1 MISLV
6 FYGQTNYN
14 SSICPF
20 GSGIII
26 SEADAFYH
34 RANTE
39 DKSLINSFY
48 KEMTGK
54 ESVIRQFFDYSRKR
68 AAEMGPDSVYNFSIG
83 NPSVPAPDSVTRAMQ
98 ELIANEDPVTLHGY
112 SPTLGLPST
121 KKAIADSL
129 NRRFGMQY
137 TPGHIFPTSGA
148 AGALAHALRA
158 VTKPGDTV
166 ITFAPY
172 FPEYIPYVTG
182 TGAELKVV
190 PADPTSFQINFEK
203 LEEYL
208 TPDVAAVLINSPNNP
223 SGIVYTTDTVKRLAA
238 LLEERQ
244 KEYGHEIFL
253 ITDEP
258 YREIIF
264 EGTDSPFISKLYD
277 NSICC
282 YSFSKSLSLPGE
294 RIGYLAVNPAAKDA
308 ELIVP
313 MCGQISRFTGHNC
326 PSSLMQRAIE
336 GELDNTSDLSIYE
349 KNAVILYDA
358 LTEIGY
364 SIVRPGGTFYMFPRS
379 PIADANEFC
388 WTGAKELGLIIVP
401 GDSFECPGHF
411 RISYCVPTEQIEK
424 SIPLFRKLYERFV

>member
-1 MISLV
+1 
-6 FYGQTNYN
+6 
-14 SSICPF
+14 
-20 GSGIII
+20 
-26 SEADAFYH
+26 
-34 RANTE
+34 
-39 DKSLINSFY
+39 
-48 KEMTGK
+48 
-54 ESVIRQFFDYSRKR
+54 
-68 AAEMGPDSVYNFSIG
+68 MG
-83 NPSVPAPDSVTRAMQ
+83 
-98 ELIANEDPVTLHGY
+98 
-112 SPTLGLPST
+112 
-121 KKAIADSL
+121 
-129 NRRFGMQY
+129 
-137 TPGHIFPTSGA
+137 GA

-223 SGIVYTTDTVKRLAA
+223 SGIVYTTETIKRLAA
-238 LLEERQ
+238 LLEDRQ

-349 KNAVILYDA
+349 KNAVILMGGSLDKEIPVSNLAKEYNFNFDNRA
-358 LTEIGY
+358 LTATCMYLFDNKKWLNREVKFACIWAGACDSIMNTQKYVKWANKNGYISEKGNPMTSAEVCFRYITGDTTFQEDHMGKSDAEIEAHILTAILRRKKKVDFTPCGNPWKKVAKIY
-364 SIVRPGGTFYMFPRS
+364 
-379 PIADANEFC
+379 NE
-388 WTGAKELGLIIVP
+388 V
-401 GDSFECPGHF
+401 FE
-411 RISYCVPTEQIEK
+411 S
-424 SIPLFRKLYERFV
+424 